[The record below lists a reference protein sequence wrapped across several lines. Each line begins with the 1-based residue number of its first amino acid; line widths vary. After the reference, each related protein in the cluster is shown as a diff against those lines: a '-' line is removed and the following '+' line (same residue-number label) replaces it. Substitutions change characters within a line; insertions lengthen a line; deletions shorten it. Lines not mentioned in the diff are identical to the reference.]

1 MPTTEATIIREA
13 LLSDS
18 VQISGL
24 ISELGYSAT
33 EQVARDRLAQLSSS
47 AADVVFIADC
57 GGEIAGFLSFHILPL
72 FHVEG
77 NLGRI
82 TAVAVSARFRRHG
95 IGGQL
100 IGAAER
106 FTWAHGSVRVEVTS
120 GDHRAEAHAFYEAIG
135 YQQETR
141 RFLKSRP

>member
-82 TAVAVSARFRRHG
+82 TAVAVSSRFRRHG

-106 FTWAHGSVRVEVTS
+106 SAWAHGSVRVEVTS